1 MTASSL
7 AQQVT
12 GTLGEP
18 GATTPQSSELIVPG
32 PHDSCE
38 LPQTIAELDR
48 ILRLHLNTS
57 NTSRATVAQA
67 IP

>member
-18 GATTPQSSELIVPG
+18 GATTRNLSFIVPG